1 MSVLDSFSLQEKDA
15 DKEKAA
21 ADRWL
26 RPADRANEWLE
37 RHEQERQAEREK
49 LRAGRPDG
57 LLAHS
62 LCDWLRS
69 QNIAQLEEIKRLC
82 NSLVARQRKPPS
94 PWDCHN
100 RFAAKVIASF
110 GFKDR
115 LYRVEL
121 KRTTKRAT
129 KIYVNGP
136 YVYAYHW
143 DGAYVRPEYFGS
155 KNLSKKLPRR
165 VWTAL
170 KDQMAGPE
178 IKKIKSELAAQLSRE
193 VVEEHNSNEESV
205 ELEEVGLAPTS
216 ASAAS
221 HESTKH

>member
-1 MSVLDSFSLQEKDA
+1 MNTSVPFSPAKENA
-15 DKEKAA
+15 DKEKNTT
-21 ADRWL
+21 DRWL
-26 RPADRANEWLE
+26 RPADRATEWLE
-37 RHEQERQAEREK
+37 RHERERQTEREK

-57 LLAHS
+57 LLADS
-62 LCDWLRS
+62 LCDRLKS
-69 QNIAQLEEIKRLC
+69 QNIAQLEKIKRLC
-82 NSLVARQRKPPS
+82 NSLIARQRKPPS
-94 PWDCHN
+94 QWDCHN

-121 KRTTKRAT
+121 KRTTKRAA
-129 KIYVNGP
+129 KVYINGP

-165 VWTAL
+165 AWKAL

-178 IKKIKSELAAQLSRE
+178 IKKLKSELAAQLSRE
-193 VVEEHNSNEESV
+193 IVEERNSNEELT
-205 ELEEVGLAPTS
+205 EFQEVGFTPLKPQLNNT
-216 ASAAS
+216 
-221 HESTKH
+221 